1 MANDFT
7 FTIDSQDYIRL
18 TRMLSSLS
26 KIEQDAV
33 VKKGLQEGVSVIK
46 RQGKADLKSS
56 GIHLNNVY
64 SGKRANKGH
73 LINSFRT
80 YIKKGVRSDGMRGYG
95 GFKRPEGSVAHLI
108 DRGTDKRYTK
118 KPYTDRLGRSYPAG
132 MYRGNVTANYF
143 WTNAV
148 EKKGDKAMSEL
159 VDSITKS
166 INKII
171 DRNRNM

>member
-18 TRMLSSLS
+18 TKMLSSLS
-26 KIEQDAV
+26 KVEQDAV

-64 SGKRANKGH
+64 GGKRANKGH

-108 DRGTDKRYTK
+108 DRGTQERYTK
-118 KPYTDRLGRSYPAG
+118 SGAK
-132 MYRGNVTANYF
+132 RGKVTANYF

-148 EKKGDKAMSEL
+148 EKTGDKAMSEL

>member
-18 TRMLSSLS
+18 TKMLSSLS
-26 KIEQDAV
+26 KVEQDAV

-64 SGKRANKGH
+64 GGKRANKGH

-108 DRGTDKRYTK
+108 DRGTQERYTK
-118 KPYTDRLGRSYPAG
+118 SGA
-132 MYRGNVTANYF
+132 YRGKVTANYF